1 MYGKNMYLSFLNE
14 EIYEDAEFNIEPL
27 DKVGITGV
35 NGAGK
40 TTLFKVILGNIKLDK
55 GTLYTGNKV
64 IGYLPQE
71 VEFTHNEN
79 VYEYLLSAR
88 PIKKLEDEIAELY
101 IKISDSTDQK
111 YIDKTLKVIAKKQ
124 EALETLDYY
133 NYENILLNIID
144 KMHIDLEL
152 LEKNMEE
159 LSGGQKSKIAFAH
172 LLYSKSDILLLDEP
186 FSALDYQTRLNV
198 SNDVYHIIK
207 NEGKSAI
214 MVTHDLAEALSLASR
229 IIILSKRPAH
239 VKKIFEVNMDMEP
252 LIRRRD
258 KKFMDYYDVI
268 WKELDNYE
276 S

>member
-1 MYGKNMYLSFLNE
+1 MKQR
-14 EIYEDAEFNIEPL
+14 
-27 DKVGITGV
+27 VGLIR
-35 NGAGK
+35 
-40 TTLFKVILGNIKLDK
+40 TL
-55 GTLYTGNKV
+55 
-64 IGYLPQE
+64 
-71 VEFTHNEN
+71 
-79 VYEYLLSAR
+79 A
-88 PIKKLEDEIAELY
+88 
-101 IKISDSTDQK
+101 
-111 YIDKTLKVIAKKQ
+111 LKP
-124 EALETLDYY
+124 
-133 NYENILLNIID
+133 
-144 KMHIDLEL
+144 
-152 LEKNMEE
+152 
-159 LSGGQKSKIAFAH
+159 
-172 LLYSKSDILLLDEP
+172 DILLLDEP

>member
-1 MYGKNMYLSFLNE
+1 MFYSNDPITESFLIKKYDDQRKKTLE
-14 EIYEDAEFNIEPL
+14 YARAILELELEIKKIKTKENIEYVISL
-27 DKVGITGV
+27 LKTYGLYEFKDKYP
-35 NGAGK
+35 AC
-40 TTLFKVILGNIKLDK
+40 
-55 GTLYTGNKV
+55 
-64 IGYLPQE
+64 
-71 VEFTHNEN
+71 
-79 VYEYLLSAR
+79 
-88 PIKKLEDEIAELY
+88 
-101 IKISDSTDQK
+101 
-111 YIDKTLKVIAKKQ
+111 
-124 EALETLDYY
+124 
-133 NYENILLNIID
+133 
-144 KMHIDLEL
+144 
-152 LEKNMEE
+152 
-159 LSGGQKSKIAFAH
+159 LSGGMRQRVALIRTLAINP
-172 LLYSKSDILLLDEP
+172 DILLLDEP